1 MSAAPAL
8 SCVLPEVFAVAVK
21 HGPVWRTK
29 PIDGVAFYRGHSVG
43 LLHRYLRASMEMG
56 RSPCVLGNVVFRGR
70 ASSYR
75 IGSFEDI
82 VIFIFDIE
90 KCLKRLDAVSQ
101 AVIAHVVLEDYTI
114 DETAGITGESER
126 SVSRIYNEA
135 LDKLTGLFLDF
146 GLLDPN
152 VENLSRGEAKN

>member
-1 MSAAPAL
+1 MSAAL
-8 SCVLPEVFAVAVK
+8 SCVLPEAFAVAAPN
-21 HGPVWRTK
+21 GPAWRTK
-29 PIDGVAFYRGHSVG
+29 PIDGVAFYRSHSVG
-43 LLHRYLRASMEMG
+43 LLHRYMRASMEMG

-82 VIFIFDIE
+82 VIFIFDVE

-101 AVIAHVVLEDYTI
+101 AVIAHIVLQDYTI
-114 DETAGITGESER
+114 DETARITGESDR

-135 LDKLTGLFLDF
+135 LDKLTRFFLDF